1 MYYAEFFKF
10 LKKWREAKR
19 FPPASGWPSTIT
31 LDKKAWEGIEKVYN
45 LTNIDNVEYET
56 SFFYL
61 EGETYQ
67 TTPLRGEESRVVSN
81 HTMQIKY
88 EVDQK
93 RRVYYRNVLLDGK
106 RIDKKAM
113 KPEKITKNPKFG
125 FLFNI
130 HTHPQHLNYSGNP
143 TYGFFS
149 DTDIR
154 SLLGAEAML
163 SGLVTDKFWLVGKT
177 ENIIKKIGEVGEDM
191 LREISD
197 KSYEGEDYLD
207 EIIRTQMK
215 DWGLVFYKAD
225 FGKMLERVI

>member
-1 MYYAEFFKF
+1 MYYGEFFKF
-10 LKKWREAKR
+10 LKKWREARR
-19 FPPASGWPSTIT
+19 FPPSSGWPPTVT
-31 LDKKAWEGIEKVYN
+31 MDKKAWEGIEKVYN

-67 TTPLRGEESRVVSN
+67 TTPLRGEKSRVVSN

-88 EVDQK
+88 EVDQ
-93 RRVYYRNVLLDGK
+93 RRRMYYRNVLLDGK

-113 KPEKITKNPKFG
+113 KPEKITKNPEFG

-130 HTHPQHLNYSGNP
+130 HTHPQHLNYSGSP

-154 SLLGAEAML
+154 SLLSAEAML
-163 SGLVTDKFWLVGKT
+163 SGLVTNKFWLVGKT
-177 ENIIKKIGEVGEDM
+177 DQVIQKIGGVGEDM
-191 LREISD
+191 LREISE
-197 KSYEGEDYLD
+197 KSYEGEEYLD
-207 EIIRTQMK
+207 DVIQTQMK
-215 DWGLVFYKAD
+215 DWGLVFYKAE
-225 FGKMLERVI
+225 FGKMLERVV